1 MHFLSASNSS
11 PITMYV
17 VINAWIKC
25 GDIQRAEQILL
36 DMEEAYS
43 RGEGIAPSVVSYTTI
58 MNG

>member
-1 MHFLSASNSS
+1 
-11 PITMYV
+11 MYV